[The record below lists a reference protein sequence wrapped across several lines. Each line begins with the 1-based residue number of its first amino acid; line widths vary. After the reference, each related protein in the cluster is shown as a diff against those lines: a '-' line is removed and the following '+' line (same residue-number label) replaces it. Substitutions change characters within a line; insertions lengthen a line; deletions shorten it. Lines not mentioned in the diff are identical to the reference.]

1 MKEVSCMIDT
11 RKTAHNRS
19 PYSAH
24 PTEELS
30 EAAIQ
35 FSELS
40 FMLEE
45 LQYELAACKESQ
57 KINKLKIEIN
67 DLKKILRF

>member
-1 MKEVSCMIDT
+1 MTDISKSD
-11 RKTAHNRS
+11 HNR
-19 PYSAH
+19 PPCSAH
-24 PTEELS
+24 PTEELT

-45 LQYELAACKESQ
+45 LQYELAACEESQ